1 MCESDKIAIIGM
13 DLKVK
18 GVHGIDDFWRIVMQG
33 ESTLRHYSKA
43 ELISL
48 GVTPELRENPQYSPV
63 ATKLDHS
70 YDFDNDFFDISAV
83 EAAIMDPAQRII
95 LESCYRALENAA
107 VVAAH
112 AQSKLGVFVGNDGDY
127 RQSILAG
134 AVSGQHGLLER
145 LGNDADFSS
154 TRISNKLDTT
164 GPAVTVLAACATSLL
179 AVKLAVESLR
189 KGETDWAVAGGA
201 SIMNQNEF
209 GYSNPEGGMFSTSG
223 YLRPFDQRADGTIFS
238 DGVATVVLR
247 RLEDALADG
256 SQIHAVISGVGAS
269 NDGNP
274 PTKKSFTAPSV
285 EGQMIAV
292 ENALHDA
299 AINPE
304 TILYAECHGTGTAVG
319 DPIEIEAL
327 TNVYRKHTDKQS
339 FCTVGS
345 VKGNFGHTK
354 SAAGVVSLI
363 KASLVLKHGIQPP
376 IAGFAEP
383 HESIDLTDSP
393 FVFNNDIQHFK
404 TSDQPIR
411 ACVSA
416 FGFGGTNAHL
426 ILEQH
431 QTDVVKSVPANA
443 STALG
448 DKKVVP
454 LSAKN
459 EAALQRKIF
468 DLARAIEAQ
477 PALALDD
484 ICHTL
489 AVGREAMNHRAYA
502 LVAEDQLTNFKCTQN
517 EFVSAT
523 ADAAKELVFLLP
535 GQGAQYP
542 GMAEN
547 LYRANHYFRSIIDQA
562 ADILKPDLGID
573 MRDLLCGVEH
583 DQDTIAQLN
592 NTAYAQPALFIIE
605 YASAKLLM
613 QAGVTPSVLF
623 GHSVG
628 ELCAACLAGVFSFA
642 DGLSI
647 MVKRSQ
653 LMQSCETG
661 SMLAVILDADTLA
674 KKLPSDLQIAAVN
687 TPYMSV
693 ISGPEESIDKM
704 ECKLQDEGVAT
715 MAVNTSHAFH
725 SHMMD
730 PIINEFQAH
739 IAAIP
744 LSAPN
749 IKMMSNIS
757 GDYLRAEQAQDPAYW
772 ASQIRHSVQFSA
784 AAQRLCEQQ
793 RYMFLQLGP
802 SQVLVEFIRRHDNQ
816 AMTAAMDSNDSSYQT
831 EEDSDWLLHKLAGL
845 WLSGAAINIDQ
856 LNATSEASKVVLPSY
871 PLQRKYHKIAK
882 DGEREK
888 VRLPSY
894 LYKPSWPQ
902 SDLDISGQTQMAC
915 VYLLFKDTLGL
926 TDAVLPVLMNQGHR
940 CVVVE
945 QAEQYQCLA
954 HDHYHVRVDEL
965 QDVQS
970 VMKDVADKLEDAKC
984 LRVLDFW
991 SVTEPQDAFDAFEH
1005 LSCLGHNH
1013 LINLSHA
1020 TAYFDAAVQIEI
1032 TILVNDLL
1040 MLEHETVANVG
1051 KAPLLGIARHMP
1063 IDNARIRC
1071 RVLDISCPDYVQA
1084 SSWLANAIS
1093 DESVYNQNNSIA
1105 LIRDGQRY
1113 EEELYYIP
1121 ELARG
1126 RSRLR
1131 HGATVLITGGTGGI
1145 GLTLARQLYEN
1156 YAAKLV
1162 LLSRSQFPDQQDWPA
1177 RARSQD
1183 KIGTILSTLLQLKAE
1198 GAEILTLT
1206 VDVQDG
1212 VSLEQACRTA
1222 QQQFGKINAVFHAA
1236 GLVRAK
1242 LLHEE
1247 KALIPDGAKGKILGG
1262 MHLDR
1267 IFSDQPLDI
1276 FVLYSSVA
1284 SHLLSVGMGVYSGAN
1299 SALNT
1304 IAHNRNKR
1312 GLNDAFAI
1320 SWDGWSKVG
1329 MAAQRAEDV
1338 VQGTKNISFE
1348 GSASGVQDF
1357 HHPLLTSK
1365 YDAHESVTNYVG
1377 LVKPDTHWIVPAHTL
1392 RQQPLLAAV
1401 VQVDMLQSVAADIFN
1416 DSPAVELVE
1425 VFFMLPIFISPAGI
1439 NLRVSAE
1446 TQTDGRVLA
1455 SIQAIDLSDALE
1467 NKQWVTHTTAE
1478 LRACDVST
1486 KQVPAEL
1493 LQAVASV
1500 EDSPAPVSF
1509 GASEDGNGISGNAS
1523 WSCYVDPI
1531 VWAEDGHY
1539 AARIKTF
1546 KQHSDMDRFY
1556 STPMIIDQAGAYLKA
1571 QFFAGAFIPYRL
1583 ASAKFFGRMDHTVYA
1598 LGSLDD
1604 ELTYSIDF
1612 SLFNI
1617 QGQHL
1622 VEISSYEA
1630 RKFENSKLG
1639 VDPAQASIQADQV
1652 RKLRVEQIGDLDSL
1666 VMQPFSLS
1674 APTAD
1679 QVQIQVLATGIN
1691 YRDVLTVLGSMPA
1704 TPETLQW
1711 LGGECSGYVTAVGD
1725 NVSAYEVG
1733 DAVIAY
1739 TRGAYTSHINVDEE
1753 RVFDLPDGVCL
1764 EDAAGIPIVFMTADY
1779 ALIKQ
1784 AQLQAGERVLIHS
1797 AAGGVGLAA
1806 LQIAQ
1811 AVGAEIYATAGTLE
1825 KRNYLKAL
1833 GIEHVFDSRSLDFY
1847 DQVMAASNNQG
1858 VDVVL
1863 NSLAGQYQQRSL
1875 ATLRAYGRFVELGK
1889 RDMLENN
1896 ALQLRP
1902 FANNLTF
1909 YGLDLG
1915 PMYDDHGAMMRER
1928 MQALLER
1935 FRKRELVP
1943 IPTKVYPV
1951 EDANE
1956 VFKRM
1961 GRGEHVGKLVLKIG
1975 VHQDDWLASMKQFQ
1989 SRYSLGISP
1998 DKAFETLQLLMST
2011 DLPLNH
2017 VVANGTPI
2025 DSHFEDIETVE
2036 FSSSVTRTRDSSVPL
2051 KPAETETQI
2060 FLQDL
2065 WQQNIGIPEIGILD
2079 DFFDLGG
2086 DSLTS
2091 IQILSAIQRQYDFRL
2106 TTNDFVDNSTI
2117 EQLALIIDQQ
2127 TQLTKSA

>member
-134 AVSGQHGLLER
+134 SLSGQHGLLER

-383 HESIDLTDSP
+383 HENIDLTDSP

-416 FGFGGTNAHL
+416 FGFGGTDAHL

-592 NTAYAQPALFIIE
+592 DTAYAQPALFIIE

-845 WLSGAAINIDQ
+845 WLAGAAINMDQ
-856 LNATSEASKVVLPSY
+856 LNATSEARKVVLPGY
-871 PLQRKYHKIAK
+871 PLQRKFHKFGK

-888 VRLPSY
+888 VTLPGH

-902 SDLDISGQTQMAC
+902 SDLDISEQTQMTC

-926 TDAVLPVLMNQGHR
+926 ADAVLPGLMSQGQR
-940 CVVVE
+940 CIVVE
-945 QAEQYQCLA
+945 QAEQYQA
-954 HDHYHVRVDEL
+954 VTHDHYRVRVDEL
-965 QDVQS
+965 RDVQS
-970 VMKDVADKLEDAKC
+970 LMKDVADTLGDAKC

-991 SVTEPQDAFDAFEH
+991 NVTEPQDAFDAFEH

-1013 LINLSHA
+1013 LINLFHA
-1020 TAYFDAAVQIEI
+1020 SAYFDAAVQIEI
-1032 TILVNDLL
+1032 TVLVNDLL
-1040 MLEHETVANVG
+1040 MLEHETVANVA
-1051 KAPLLGIARHMP
+1051 KAPLLGIARNMP

-1071 RVLDISCPDYVQA
+1071 CVLDITCPDYRQA
-1084 SSWLANAIS
+1084 SSWLATAII
-1093 DESVYNQNNSIA
+1093 DESVYNQNNSVA
-1105 LIRDGQRY
+1105 LIRDGQRHV
-1113 EEELYYIP
+1113 EELHYIP

-1126 RSRLR
+1126 GPRLR

-1162 LLSRSQFPDQQDWPA
+1162 LLSRSQFPDQRDWPA

-1183 KIGTILSTLLQLKAE
+1183 KIGIILSKLLQLKAE

-1212 VSLEQACRTA
+1212 VRLEQACRTA
-1222 QQQFGKINAVFHAA
+1222 QQHFGKVNAVFHAA

-1242 LLHEE
+1242 LMHEE
-1247 KALIPDGAKGKILGG
+1247 RAQIPDGAKGKILGG

-1267 IFSDQPLDI
+1267 IFSAQPLDM

-1284 SHLLSVGMGVYSGAN
+1284 SHLLTAGMGVYSGAN
-1299 SALNT
+1299 LALNT

-1312 GLNDAFAI
+1312 GLNDAVAI
-1320 SWDGWSKVG
+1320 SWDAWSEVG
-1329 MAAQRAEDV
+1329 MAFDKAKKV
-1338 VQGTKNISFE
+1338 MQGSKSSSFV
-1348 GSASGVQDF
+1348 GRTSGIKDF
-1357 HHPLLTSK
+1357 AHPLLTSK
-1365 YDAHESVTNYVG
+1365 YDADDNVTHYTG
-1377 LVKPDTHWIVPAHTL
+1377 QIEPETHWIVRAHRL
-1392 RQQPLLAAV
+1392 RQRPLLAAT
-1401 VQVDMLQSVAADIFN
+1401 VQLDMLRAVAADIFEH
-1416 DSPAVELVE
+1416 SSAVELIE
-1425 VFFMLPIFISPAGI
+1425 VFFILPVFIFNAGV
-1439 NLRVSAE
+1439 NLRVSVE
-1446 TQTDGRVLA
+1446 TETDGRVFA
-1455 SIQAIDLSDALE
+1455 SIESINLNDPLQDDD
-1467 NKQWVTHTTAE
+1467 WVTHTTAE
-1478 LRACDVST
+1478 LRSCDVQP
-1486 KQVPAEL
+1486 KQAPIEL
-1493 LQAVASV
+1493 LHAAEQREKNTEPFSY
-1500 EDSPAPVSF
+1500 
-1509 GASEDGNGISGNAS
+1509 GASEDGNGITGNED
-1523 WSCYVDPI
+1523 WMCYVDAI
-1531 VWAEDGHY
+1531 ACSENYH
-1539 AARIKTF
+1539 AACLTTLTQRPDADQFQT
-1546 KQHSDMDRFY
+1546 
-1556 STPMIIDQAGAYLKA
+1556 TPLLVDQSAAYLRSKYLQGGYVPYRIA
-1571 QFFAGAFIPYRL
+1571 SLQFFGQMGNTA
-1583 ASAKFFGRMDHTVYA
+1583 YA
-1598 LGSLDD
+1598 LGTLEDA
-1604 ELTYSIDF
+1604 LTASINY
-1612 SLFNI
+1612 SLFDTDGA
-1617 QGQHL
+1617 QL
-1622 VEISSYEA
+1622 LEVKS
-1630 RKFENSKLG
+1630 FEGRNFEDSMLYADSTESC
-1639 VDPAQASIQADQV
+1639 VSTDQV
-1652 RKLRVEQIGDLDSL
+1652 RKLHVQQVGDLDSL
-1666 VMQPFSLS
+1666 TMQAIPITE
-1674 APTAD
+1674 PAD
-1679 QVQIQVLATGIN
+1679 DQIQISVLATGIN

-1704 TPETLQW
+1704 TAEALQW
-1711 LGGECSGYVTAVGD
+1711 LGGECSGYVSAVGA
-1725 NVSAYEVG
+1725 NVSAYQVG
-1733 DAVIAY
+1733 DPVIAFC
-1739 TRGAYTSHINVDEE
+1739 RGAYRSHINVDLE
-1753 RVFDLPDGVCL
+1753 RVFDVPAGVCM

-1779 ALIKQ
+1779 GLIKQ

-1806 LQIAQ
+1806 VQIAQ
-1811 AVGAEIYATAGTLE
+1811 AVGAEIYATAGTPE
-1825 KRNYLKAL
+1825 KREYLKFL
-1833 GIEHVFDSRSLDFY
+1833 GVKHVFDSRSLDFHAE
-1847 DQVMAASNNQG
+1847 VMAATDNQG

-1863 NSLAGQYQQRSL
+1863 NSLAGEYQQLSL

-1896 ALQLRP
+1896 TLQLRP

-1915 PMYDDHGAMMRER
+1915 PMYDDHAAMMRER
-1928 MQALLER
+1928 MLALLER
-1935 FRKRELVP
+1935 FRKRELLP
-1943 IPTKVYPV
+1943 IPTRVHPI
-1951 EDANE
+1951 EEANE

-1975 VHQDDWLASMKQFQ
+1975 AHQDSWLATMKQFQ
-1989 SRYSLGISP
+1989 SRYNRGISP
-1998 DKAFETLQLLMST
+1998 DTAFETLQLLMST
-2011 DLPLNH
+2011 DLPLDH
-2017 VVANGTPI
+2017 VIVSGSPLG
-2025 DSHFEDIETVE
+2025 SQFEDMEIAE
-2036 FSSSVTRTRDSSVPL
+2036 FSAAATRTRDNSVPL

-2106 TTNDFVDNSTI
+2106 TTNDFVANSTI
-2117 EQLALIIDQQ
+2117 QQLALIIDQQ
-2127 TQLTKSA
+2127 TQLSESA